1 MASGLVIAI
10 IIGVII
16 ISMGFAFYMYLLY
29 QPNFIEVQAGEPIQV
44 GPVKYIVGYEGE
56 HTGNKDTQPEGTFFK
71 IRITAENLDSET
83 TILTGGQFFLLDESD
98 KKYQA
103 VYGKF
108 SDEDLLTDLLE
119 LNVPVTWTTQ
129 FDIPYDEQEK
139 YRIGILATK
148 IQSSNDIGIVCVH
161 NCN

>member
-10 IIGVII
+10 IIGVLV

-56 HTGNKDTQPEGTFFK
+56 HSGNKDTQPEGTFFK

-83 TILTGGQFFLLDESD
+83 TRMSGGQFFLLDESD

-119 LNVPVTWTTQ
+119 LNIPVIWTTQ

-139 YRIGILATK
+139 YRIAILATK
-148 IQSSNDIGIVCVH
+148 IQSSNDIGIVCVQ

>member
-10 IIGVII
+10 IIGVIV

-56 HTGNKDTQPEGTFFK
+56 HSGNKDTQPEGTFFK

-83 TILTGGQFFLLDESD
+83 TIMTGGQFFLLDESD

>member
-83 TILTGGQFFLLDESD
+83 TIMTGGQFFLLDESD

>member
-10 IIGVII
+10 IIGVLV

-83 TILTGGQFFLLDESD
+83 TIMTGGQFFLLDESD

>member
-44 GPVKYIVGYEGE
+44 GPVKYIVGHEGE

-83 TILTGGQFFLLDESD
+83 TIMTGGQFFLLDESD

>member
-148 IQSSNDIGIVCVH
+148 IQSSNDIGIVCVQ

>member
-1 MASGLVIAI
+1 MASGLVIAV

>member
-1 MASGLVIAI
+1 MASGLVIAV

-16 ISMGFAFYMYLLY
+16 FSMVFAFYMYLLY

-148 IQSSNDIGIVCVH
+148 IQSSNDIGIVCVQ

>member
-10 IIGVII
+10 IIGVIV

-83 TILTGGQFFLLDESD
+83 TIMTGGQFFLLDESD

>member
-10 IIGVII
+10 IIGVIV

-56 HTGNKDTQPEGTFFK
+56 HSGNKDTQPEGTFFK

>member
-1 MASGLVIAI
+1 MTSGLVIAV
-10 IIGVII
+10 IIGVIV
-16 ISMGFAFYMYLLY
+16 ISIGFASYMYLLY

-44 GPVKYIVGYEGE
+44 GPVKYIVGHEGE
-56 HTGNKDTQPEGTFFK
+56 HSGNKDNRPEGTFFK
-71 IRITAENLDSET
+71 IRLIAENLDSET
-83 TILTGGQFFLLDESD
+83 TRMSGGQFFLLDESD

-108 SDEDLLTDLLE
+108 SEEDLLSDQLE
-119 LNVPVTWTTQ
+119 PNVPVTWTTQ

-139 YRIGILATK
+139 YRIGILPTK
-148 IQSSNDIGIVCVH
+148 IQSSNDIGIVCVQ

>member
-10 IIGVII
+10 IIGVIV

>member
-10 IIGVII
+10 IIGVIV

-83 TILTGGQFFLLDESD
+83 TIMTGGQFFLLDESD

-148 IQSSNDIGIVCVH
+148 IQSSNDIGIVCVQ

>member
-1 MASGLVIAI
+1 MASGLVIAV

-83 TILTGGQFFLLDESD
+83 TIMTGGQFFLLDESD